1 MPPILGFAQTVGA
14 GPKGRGVAQWQIFH
28 RTAVYFL
35 TILHYNNWTFADAI
49 WLWSVQAC
57 WSFDAVFRL
66 HKPNFVTPFQIAPSG
81 GGIQGPPS
89 NTWFLG
95 RTRVHIPN
103 GMSTGSVVLLGSRLC
118 PTDTH
123 RYTYTHAH
131 THRPSVASPEF
142 TSRGQAVTPKV
153 WGSRRWGDG
162 MWWHTPSRNFFRFSP
177 INGAIW
183 FNFSTFWKPSSWC
196 HCFFSHRG
204 HVWKRSHESHD
215 RVWCRLGGGS
225 CPYLPPMTTR
235 LQTTPPLQ
243 HYAASLHSAHAMTP
257 VYYDNYNR
265 HTHTR
270 LTALCPGLPRWAGT
284 RKVNQS
290 GF

>member
-35 TILHYNNWTFADAI
+35 TILHYNNWTFAYAI
-49 WLWSVQAC
+49 WLSSVPAC

-131 THRPSVASPEF
+131 THAHTHTDHQWRRQNLQVGASCHAEGVRIKTP
-142 TSRGQAVTPKV
+142 RG
-153 WGSRRWGDG
+153 WGVVGWGLG
-162 MWWHTPSRNFFRFSP
+162 RGHTPSRNFFFLD
-177 INGAIW
+177 
-183 FNFSTFWKPSSWC
+183 F
-196 HCFFSHRG
+196 
-204 HVWKRSHESHD
+204 
-215 RVWCRLGGGS
+215 RL
-225 CPYLPPMTTR
+225 
-235 LQTTPPLQ
+235 
-243 HYAASLHSAHAMTP
+243 
-257 VYYDNYNR
+257 
-265 HTHTR
+265 
-270 LTALCPGLPRWAGT
+270 
-284 RKVNQS
+284 
-290 GF
+290 